1 MTIPIN
7 LFYWTLCIVPILLL
21 LLLMIKFQ
29 WGALK
34 AAPFTLVITIAV
46 SFLFFKANGTLIT
59 LELLKAAWNS
69 VSIILV
75 ILTAI
80 FLYEVS
86 SEAKAFDTL
95 NRLFKKVAPNELI
108 RILLIGVVFASFLQG
123 ITGFGVPVLVAAPL
137 LLNIGVA
144 PMWAVV
150 IPLLG
155 HSWAGTFGTLALA
168 WNALILQTGLENVDM
183 IRRVA
188 LYASLFLLLLTFIY
202 TTLIAFFYG
211 KGKAIKK
218 GLVPILAISI
228 IQGGG
233 QMLFSLFKP
242 ELASFVPSFI
252 ALLVLILLSKSKWYN
267 KEWQITDSKV
277 MLREDQDTLAHKE
290 QNTLPESNQMSVN
303 QALLPYYL
311 VTIITL
317 AVLLIPFLN
326 KALNQFSY
334 GPSFIETSTRFG
346 VVNTAI
352 DQYAPI
358 APFTH
363 ASMFLLISALVS
375 YLYYRKKGLIK
386 NQALGP
392 ILTRTV
398 KKALSPSIAVLS
410 LLAISRVMAGT
421 GQTLVLAEGI
431 SRVLN
436 EYYVVLSPFIG
447 LLGSFIT
454 GSNMS
459 SNILFGDFQLLTS
472 QLIGLNSAAILGA
485 QTGGGGIG
493 TAIAPGNIILGTST
507 AGILGSEG
515 KVLSKILPI
524 TLMVAAF
531 FGLLLLIEQFVF

>member
-346 VVNTAI
+346 MVNTAI